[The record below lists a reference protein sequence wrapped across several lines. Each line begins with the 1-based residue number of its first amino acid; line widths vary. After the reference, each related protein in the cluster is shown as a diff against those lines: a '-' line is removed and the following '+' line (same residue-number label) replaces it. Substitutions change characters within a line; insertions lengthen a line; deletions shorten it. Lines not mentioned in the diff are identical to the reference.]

1 MADDSAADNYGC
13 YGSKFFSTP
22 RLDALAQTGA
32 KFNRC
37 YSEPVCT
44 SNRVKIMT
52 GRDGIRNYVQFG
64 TLDKDEITF
73 AHMMKAAGYATAVVG
88 KWQLH
93 NGNRG
98 TTAPESGFD
107 NYCLWNYPGTTRSRF
122 WHPSLV
128 RDGKIME
135 TKEITVRIFSLTI

>member
-1 MADDSAADNYGC
+1 MPWL
-13 YGSKFFSTP
+13 KLE
-22 RLDALAQTGA
+22 R
-32 KFNRC
+32 FNHC
-37 YSEPVCT
+37 YSQPVCT
-44 SNRVKIMT
+44 SSRVKIMT

-107 NYCLWNYPGTTRSRF
+107 NYCLWNYPGTTRSILAPQFGAGWKNNGNNKKR
-122 WHPSLV
+122 
-128 RDGKIME
+128 
-135 TKEITVRIFSLTI
+135 ITVRIFSLTI